1 MIVFNEQVRE
11 CARANSTRN
20 TGSEMNKV
28 LQASH
33 RSPTD
38 PSGVTG
44 KLSIWLAGLKPED
57 IPASTKTRA
66 KHLMLDGLACALVG
80 AQLPWSQRAMQVV
93 RQIEGSGS
101 GSVIG
106 CGCTVPIPA
115 SVLLNGTF
123 IQGFELDDYHFL
135 GPLHSNAVVLP
146 SLFGVTQ
153 ELGHVRGEDFLGGA
167 IAGYE
172 VGPRVGMALHGLQML
187 SRGWHSGSVFG
198 THASA
203 AAAGALYGL
212 DAAGFED
219 ALGIAGNQSSGLMGA
234 QFEAMVKRMNHGFS
248 ARNGFYAAALAAGGY
263 TGIKRVYEREYGG
276 FLSTFGEGH
285 APDAN
290 QLTNRLGELWETE
303 RISIKPYAAMTAH
316 HASLDAILEL
326 KRQHQFRANDI
337 VNVDIGLA
345 HALYHHGYWQIQRPI
360 TETAAQMHIGYSV
373 AAAIIDGSA
382 LIEQYTPTRI
392 ASDDV
397 WELIPKIRA
406 HHEQSFDALPKERQL
421 GAHVVIELKGG
432 RRLEMTVPAPR
443 GHQSLPLS
451 NEDIRN
457 KYRVL
462 TASVIESDR
471 QRSIEDAVLNI
482 EALNDVSD
490 LITLLAPVTRPAFT

>member
-1 MIVFNEQVRE
+1 
-11 CARANSTRN
+11 
-20 TGSEMNKV
+20 MNKV
-28 LQASH
+28 LQASP
-33 RSPTD
+33 RPPTD

-44 KLSIWLAGLKPED
+44 RLSLWLAGLKAED

-66 KHLMLDGLACALVG
+66 KYLMLDGLACALVG
-80 AQLPWSQRAMQVV
+80 AQLPWSQRATQVV
-93 RQIEGSGS
+93 RQIEGNGS
-101 GSVIG
+101 GTVIG
-106 CGCTVPIPA
+106 CACTVPIPA

-146 SLFGVTQ
+146 SLIGVAQ
-153 ELGHVRGEDFLGGA
+153 ERGHVSGADFLRGA

-187 SRGWHSGSVFG
+187 SRGWHSGSIFG

-263 TGIKRVYEREYGG
+263 TGIKRVYERDYGG

-285 APDAN
+285 SPDAN
-290 QLTNRLGELWETE
+290 QITDRLGEVWETE

-316 HASLDAILEL
+316 HASLDAILAL
-326 KRQHQFRANDI
+326 RRQHGFTANDI
-337 VNVDIGLA
+337 VGVDIGLA
-345 HALYHHGYWQIQRPI
+345 HALYHHGYWEIRRPI

-373 AAAIIDGSA
+373 AAAIIDGAA
-382 LIEQYTPTRI
+382 LVEQYTPKRI

-397 WELIPKIRA
+397 WALIPKIRA
-406 HHEQSFDALPKERQL
+406 HHEQSFDALPKEQQL
-421 GAHVVIELKGG
+421 RAHVVVELTGG

-451 NEDIRN
+451 NEEIRS
-457 KYRVL
+457 KYRLL
-462 TASVIESDR
+462 TAAVIETDR
-471 QRSIEDAVLNI
+471 QQAIEDAVLNI
-482 EALNDVSD
+482 EAIDDVSD
-490 LITLLAPVTRPAFT
+490 LIALLAPVTRPAFT